1 MAGMSNI
8 GPRSQTGP
16 ETWVQSRP
24 VDGFANCAKF
34 RKVVVNFCTVIPG
47 VRMQGEEGRSTK
59 ESKKYF

>member
-1 MAGMSNI
+1 MSNI

-24 VDGFANCAKF
+24 VDGFAKCAKF
-34 RKVVVNFCTVIPG
+34 RKVIMNFCTIPG
-47 VRMQGEEGRSTK
+47 VRMRGEEGKSTK